1 MVPAVIPLLLLM
13 LPAML
18 TALAVVREKELGSII
33 NFYVTPTSRIE
44 FLLGKQLPYVALA
57 MLNFGLMCLAAVT
70 LFGVPM
76 TGSFAAFA
84 VAALLYS
91 LSSTAMGLFAS
102 TLVRSQIAA
111 IFFTL
116 VGTLIPAV
124 QFAGLINP
132 VSALEGVGRWIG
144 EAYPAS
150 HMFVISRGVFSKAL
164 GFSDL
169 AASFWPL
176 ALAAPLILGLAVLL
190 LKKQER

>member
-1 MVPAVIPLLLLM
+1 
-13 LPAML
+13 
-18 TALAVVREKELGSII
+18 
-33 NFYVTPTSRIE
+33 VTPTERIE

-57 MLNFGLMCLAAVT
+57 LLNFGLMSLAAVT

-76 TGSFAAFA
+76 TGSFATLAG
-84 VAALLYS
+84 AALLYS
-91 LSSTAMGLFAS
+91 LSSTALGLLAS

-111 IFFTL
+111 IFFTM

-124 QFAGLINP
+124 QFGGLINP

-150 HMFVISRGVFSKAL
+150 HMFVISRGVFSKEL

-176 ALAAPLILGLAVLL
+176 ALAFPVILGLAALL